1 MSIINPGVRLNSLN
15 VSQVWAKLERI
26 DGKGSYNFLVN
37 PEEIAWSHQAEF
49 SSLPVLYTAQPLV
62 SYKSSSSS
70 LSLPKVLF
78 WTKAHSG
85 DLTDTLSALKAMTR
99 PPAPGQQLPILKLTW
114 GDLVAARLY
123 LKAFSYREKQW
134 RSGRVTQAEG
144 NMEFLLS
151 PEPAKAQY
159 SAVPQAAKVSSSS
172 SSSSSAAA
180 ASAKPTKLT
189 DRERQEYRVKVVAKL
204 KADQNLVRKFGI
216 KDIGSVTVREDGQMI
231 ALLNTGFNQLFGSVS
246 DVLGFDQIKPSHRE
260 LFK

>member
-1 MSIINPGVRLNSLN
+1 MNIINPGVRLNSLD
-15 VSQVWAKLERI
+15 VSQVWAELERV

-49 SSLPVLYTAQPLV
+49 SSLPVLYTAQPLLN
-62 SYKSSSSS
+62 YKSSTSS
-70 LSLPKVLF
+70 LSIPRVLF

-85 DLTDTLSALKAMTR
+85 DLTDTLSALKAMTK

-144 NMEFLLS
+144 NMEFLLT

-159 SAVPQAAKVSSSS
+159 SAVPQAAKVSSN
-172 SSSSSAAA
+172 AAKP
-180 ASAKPTKLT
+180 SAKPTKLT
-189 DRERQEYRVKVVAKL
+189 DREREEYRAKAVARL
-204 KADQNLVRKFGI
+204 KADQNLVRRFGI
-216 KDIGSVTVREDGQMI
+216 KDIGSVSVREDGQVI

>member
-49 SSLPVLYTAQPLV
+49 NTLPVLYTAQPLV
-62 SYKSSSSS
+62 SYKSSSSG
-70 LSLPKVLF
+70 LSIPRVLF

-99 PPAPGQQLPILKLTW
+99 PPAPGQQPPMLKLTW

-123 LKAFSYREKQW
+123 IKAFSYREKQW

-159 SAVPQAAKVSSSS
+159 SAAPQAAKVSSN
-172 SSSSSAAA
+172 AAKPL
-180 ASAKPTKLT
+180 AKPTGLT
-189 DRERQEYRVKVVAKL
+189 DREREEYKAKVVARL
-204 KADQNLVRKFGI
+204 KADQNLVKKFGI
-216 KDIGSVTVREDGQMI
+216 KDIGSVVVREDGQMI

-246 DVLGFDQIKPSHRE
+246 DVLGFDQVKRGHRE

>member
-1 MSIINPGVRLNSLN
+1 MSIINPGVRLNSLD

-151 PEPAKAQY
+151 PEPAKTQY
-159 SAVPQAAKVSSSS
+159 SAVPQAAKVI
-172 SSSSSAAA
+172 SSSSAAA

-204 KADQNLVRKFGI
+204 KADQNLVKKFGI
-216 KDIGSVTVREDGQMI
+216 KDLGSVLVREDGQMI